1 MSRVLAAVY
10 GVFSYLL
17 FFVTFLYLIGF
28 VSGYVVPKHV
38 DSGVPGPVA
47 LALAIDV
54 LLMALFGI
62 QHSVMARPAFK
73 RWITRFVSPAVERST
88 YVLMASLTLALLFW
102 QWRPLAG
109 EIWRVEQPVL
119 RTTLLA
125 LHAAGWLVVLFS
137 TFLVSH
143 FELFG
148 LRQVY
153 DHLRKRS
160 PTPHRFVTPLLYRL
174 VRHPIMVGFLMAF
187 WFTPV
192 MTVGRLLFSIGMTT
206 YIMVGVRYEERDLV
220 QAFGDEYERYR
231 GQVPAF
237 LPGLG
242 DSSRT
247 AHAPTVPKTLS

>member
-10 GVFSYLL
+10 GVLSYLL

-38 DSGVPGPVA
+38 DSGVAGPVA

-54 LLMALFGI
+54 LLIALFGI

-73 RWITRFVSPAVERST
+73 RWITRFVSPAIERST
-88 YVLMASLTLALLFW
+88 YVLMASLTLVFLFW
-102 QWRPLAG
+102 QWRPLGG
-109 EIWRVEQPVL
+109 EIWRVEQPIA
-119 RTTLLA
+119 RMTLLI
-125 LHAAGWLVVLFS
+125 LQAAGWLVVLFS

-148 LRQVY
+148 VKQVY
-153 DHLRKRS
+153 DNLRRRP

-187 WFTPV
+187 WITPV
-192 MTVGRLLFSIGMTT
+192 MTVGRLLFAIGMTT

-220 QAFGDEYERYR
+220 QTFGDEYERYR

-237 LPGLG
+237 IPGLG
-242 DSSRT
+242 DSART
-247 AHAPTVPKTLS
+247 AHASTAPKALS